1 MPTKLQRW
9 GNSQGV
15 RLSKTVLEQA
25 GMTVGD
31 DVSVTIEDGAIVLRR
46 TLPTRTKIDLAE
58 LVKLIPTDYQPQEV
72 DWGSPTAGEEW

>member
-58 LVKLIPTDYQPQEV
+58 LVKLIPTDYPPQEV
-72 DWGSPTAGEEW
+72 DWGPPTAGEEW